1 MIQKPN
7 LEFNPFLICERHFD
21 GGDESPKGNIEV
33 LGASENI
40 VHQTR
45 ASLPTPYEDRLGD
58 VLEHLFGEG
67 VTELPELIGASVW
80 KWWFWYPLIIPWL
93 NLSLSWRKGYPTAF
107 TL

>member
-67 VTELPELIGASVW
+67 VTELPELIDHLNNMEVLSPDGNKWTETIFRSVMGR
-80 KWWFWYPLIIPWL
+80 L
-93 NLSLSWRKGYPTAF
+93 GE
-107 TL
+107 